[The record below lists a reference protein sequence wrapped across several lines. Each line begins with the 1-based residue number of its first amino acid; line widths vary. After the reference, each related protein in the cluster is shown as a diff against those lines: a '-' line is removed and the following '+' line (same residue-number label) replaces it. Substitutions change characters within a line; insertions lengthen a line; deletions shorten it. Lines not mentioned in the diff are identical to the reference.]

1 VTPVQTVAARTT
13 SPIDIARQDQA
24 RARQPDDKGEVIRD
38 DGVRIFY
45 ERYGAGD
52 PAIVFVPSWSI
63 VHSRIWK
70 AQIPY
75 FSRRHRV
82 VTFDPRGNGR
92 SDRPATATAY
102 AEEEMARD
110 ILAVMDAAGVE
121 RAVLVSLSRGAQR
134 ALIAS
139 SLAGER
145 IVGHVFVSP
154 STWIGEGLGERGVD
168 FERDDAPDIGWA
180 RFNASS
186 WRRDY
191 RGFLEFFFSECL
203 TEPHSTKAIDDG
215 VEWGLEIGP
224 EALILSILGP
234 EPDEAEARE
243 LCAGVRC
250 PTLVIQGEADAVSG
264 VGRGVGL
271 AAAIPGARLLRIPGS
286 GHLPSVRDPVRVN
299 LAIADFVDR
308 SVAR

>member
-82 VTFDPRGNGR
+82 VTMDPRGNGR

-180 RFNASS
+180 RSLQSAPGCAS
-186 WRRDY
+186 
-191 RGFLEFFFSECL
+191 GI
-203 TEPHSTKAIDDG
+203 STMSG
-215 VEWGLEIGP
+215 SMPTRTLWGWPLAP
-224 EALILSILGP
+224 WSSRASRSCR
-234 EPDEAEARE
+234 AVCTTA
-243 LCAGVRC
+243 VR
-250 PTLVIQGEADAVSG
+250 
-264 VGRGVGL
+264 
-271 AAAIPGARLLRIPGS
+271 
-286 GHLPSVRDPVRVN
+286 
-299 LAIADFVDR
+299 
-308 SVAR
+308 